1 METFKVTGD
10 VKINKLQ
17 TEIPKLPIEP
27 STSKKRILLAADEV
41 QLWYI
46 YLGLER
52 LNLVPSLNKAT
63 SGLAQEIHKL
73 GKKTYKWYKI

>member
-1 METFKVTGD
+1 MESFKVTGE

-27 STSKKRILLAADEV
+27 STSKKRILLAADEA

-52 LNLVPSLNKAT
+52 LDLVPSLKKAT
-63 SGLAQEIHKL
+63 DTMAQEIHKL
-73 GKKTYKWYKI
+73 GRKTYRWFKI